1 MKYFAAVLLL
11 AATAFAAPGE
21 EYDDRDMSCKFGTYR
36 CTKRN
41 TGIEICDIS
50 GQFVLVGDCP
60 KGTACQE
67 LPQNGFDLPFCTN
80 KVKKIRAPA
89 PGPDGSEGWKKK
101 GPQPGDKCKTPGK
114 YQCLGKHAIQ
124 VCDVGHILERVGNCP
139 KKSHCDYINNIPY
152 CVVSV
157 Y

>member
-1 MKYFAAVLLL
+1 MKYFAAILLL

-21 EYDDRDMSCKFGTYR
+21 EYDDRDKSCKFGSYR

-50 GQFVLVGDCP
+50 SQFVLVGDCP

-89 PGPDGSEGWKKK
+89 FAPGGSEHKKKK
-101 GPQPGDKCKTPGK
+101 GPQPGDKCKTPGQ
-114 YQCLGKHAIQ
+114 YQCLGKRAIQ
-124 VCDVGHILERVGNCP
+124 VCDVEHVLQRVGGCP
-139 KKSHCDYINNIPY
+139 KTSHCDYINNIPY